1 MPVKALIVHRTAA
14 GPSQKLR
21 ASMWGKPSTSREQLW
36 EEEEKLNT
44 QERRQRYKCK
54 DKFVLLVAIP
64 TWAEEQDRGRAQT
77 MNDEST
83 QGEPKQADEDS
94 SAKQENEER
103 EQMNNSKTEKDTTS
117 RERHDNSILHENNK
131 KGRKEA
137 REEKKKSENMNDRE
151 KELANPNALFPPDED
166 LNCKVSL
173 WQGDITT
180 LEIDGIVNA
189 AKRSLLGGGGIDGA
203 IHKAAGKKLLQ
214 ECAQLEGIFIYLFF
228 FFFSFGFVKRFLFEL
243 ILFQVVQQEGV
254 KLV

>member
-1 MPVKALIVHRTAA
+1 
-14 GPSQKLR
+14 
-21 ASMWGKPSTSREQLW
+21 MWGKRSTPREQLW

-54 DKFVLLVAIP
+54 DKFVLLAAIP
-64 TWAEEQDRGRAQT
+64 TWAEHQDRGRAQT

-83 QGEPKQADEDS
+83 QGEPKQAEEVDS

-103 EQMNNSKTEKDTTS
+103 EQMNNSEEANDSTS
-117 RERHDNSILHENNK
+117 REQRDDSILQENNK
-131 KGRKEA
+131 KARKEA
-137 REEKKKSENMNDRE
+137 REEKKKSENVSDRE

-166 LNCKVSL
+166 LNAKVSL

-203 IHKAAGKKLLQ
+203 IHRAAGKKLLQ
-214 ECAQLEGIFIYLFF
+214 ECAQLEGIYFIFLRSPSFMFF
-228 FFFSFGFVKRFLFEL
+228 FFFS
-243 ILFQVVQQEGV
+243 
-254 KLV
+254 